1 MENNLI
7 EREHHLFMQTYK
19 RLPLVVDRAEGVYIY
34 TKDGKKYLDFL
45 GGIAVNT
52 LGHCNEKINQT
63 IRIQMERYS
72 HLSNYFYQ
80 DTQINFANKLI
91 EATGYSKVFLSNS
104 GTEANEG
111 AIKIA
116 RRWGVINNKSEI
128 IAFSG
133 GFHGRTYGSL
143 SIMDKPVYK
152 DKMGPFIPD
161 TKVIKYNDL
170 DELHRNI
177 NNNTAAIFLEFIQGE
192 GGITAASKEWTE
204 QIKKLKEQYNFLII
218 ADEVQS
224 GVGRTGKFFGFKHF
238 DIQPDVVT
246 VAKGIGG
253 GLPLG
258 VILVNSALDDIFDK
272 GNHGTTFGGNALAC
286 ASGIVVIDELNS
298 WVMEHVIDVGN
309 YFSEKLNTILSKYPN
324 YVLEIRGIG
333 LMKGIVLSFDAS
345 ILVELLLENG
355 VISNATAGNVLRL
368 LPPLI
373 IEKEHIDIF
382 IDNIELSFEKINL

>member
-1 MENNLI
+1 MENNII
-7 EREHHLFMQTYK
+7 EQESQLFMQTYK
-19 RLPLVVDRAEGVYIY
+19 RLPLVVEKAEGVYVY
-34 TKDGKKYLDFL
+34 TKDGKQYLDFL

-52 LGHCNEKINQT
+52 LGHCNPKINQAMK
-63 IRIQMERYS
+63 IQMERYS

-80 DTQINFANKLI
+80 DTQINFAKKLI
-91 EATGYSKVFLSNS
+91 EATAYSKVFLANS

-116 RRWGVINNKSEI
+116 RRWGAKNNKSNL

-143 SIMDKPVYK
+143 SIMDKPTYK
-152 DKMGPFIPD
+152 DKMGPFLGN
-161 TKVIKYNDL
+161 TSVLKYNDISDL
-170 DELHRNI
+170 QNSIDD
-177 NNNTAAIFLEFIQGE
+177 NTSAIFLEFIQGE
-192 GGITAASKEWTE
+192 GGITAASNEWIE

-224 GVGRTGKFFGFKHF
+224 GVGRTGKFFGFEHYNLK
-238 DIQPDVVT
+238 PDVVT

-258 VILVNSALDDIFDK
+258 VILVNSALDNIFDK

-286 ASGIVVIDELNS
+286 ASGIVVIDELKN
-298 WVMEHVIDVGN
+298 WLLQHVIAVGN
-309 YFSEKLNTILSKYPN
+309 YFIEKLNTLHSRYPD
-324 YVLEIRGIG
+324 LIKEIRGIG
-333 LMKGIVLSFDAS
+333 LMNGIVLSFDAA
-345 ILVELLLENG
+345 ILVDLLLKNG
-355 VISNATAGNVLRL
+355 VIANATSGNVLRL

-373 IEKEHIDIF
+373 IEKEHIDTF
-382 IDNIELSFEKINL
+382 IDKIELSLNKISL